1 MPCDITRVLD
11 FTFAILQNDAVLWE
25 AGLTEGHHGLGHN
38 EPGDQPQIQKSIVY
52 IMGELAYLIA
62 RLKAVPVGAGT
73 LLDQCCLLGMSE
85 QNTPRGHGTWNV
97 PFLIAGKAGG
107 ALRGGVH
114 AQAVPSTAQRGDTKA
129 LHTRV
134 LLTVMRA
141 VGLPQ
146 EKFGTEL
153 NESSTSVTEVEA

>member
-1 MPCDITRVLD
+1 
-11 FTFAILQNDAVLWE
+11 
-25 AGLTEGHHGLGHN
+25 
-38 EPGDQPQIQKSIVY
+38 
-52 IMGELAYLIA
+52 
-62 RLKAVPVGAGT
+62 
-73 LLDQCCLLGMSE
+73 
-85 QNTPRGHGTWNV
+85 
-97 PFLIAGKAGG
+97 
-107 ALRGGVH
+107 VH
-114 AQAVPSTAQRGDTKA
+114 AQAVPSTAQRGDAKA